1 MNQTTIPDLLKII
14 LPALIVLGAM
24 FLLVKSFL
32 LEEREKRSLE
42 LKLKTIDKMLPL
54 RLNAYERVI
63 VYVERANP
71 SNLILRNYEAGISAR
86 QLQMKTL
93 DEIRTEFEHNL
104 SQQIYISEEAWQVV
118 KKIKDET
125 SILINDQTIQLP
137 EGASGAELSR
147 KILEK
152 TGHMDPD
159 PYDYATLLIKRE
171 IRQLF

>member
-14 LPALIVLGAM
+14 LPALIVLGGM

-32 LEEREKRSLE
+32 NEESEKRSLE

-54 RLNAYERVI
+54 RLNAYERII

-71 SNLILRNYEAGISAR
+71 SNLILRNYEPGISAR
-86 QLQMKTL
+86 QLQMKSL
-93 DEIRTEFEHNL
+93 DELRTEFEHNL
-104 SQQIYISEEAWQVV
+104 SQQIYISEDAWDVV

-125 SILINDQTIQLP
+125 SILINDQTIHLP

-152 TGHMDPD
+152 TGNMEPD
-159 PYDYATLLIKRE
+159 PYDYATVLIKRE
-171 IRQLF
+171 VRQLF